1 MNVFITGAT
10 GYIGFTVSKALRR
23 AGHDVYGLTRSK
35 EKVAMLEANE
45 IHPVIGSMQ
54 EPESYIDVAES
65 CSVLIHAAVDYQHD
79 TVDLDKKTVQTMLK
93 LGEQG
98 AMPKTFIYTSGCW
111 VVGNTGRKAADE
123 TTPLKPA
130 PSVAW
135 RPEVEQMV
143 LQSDS
148 VNGLVIRPGCVY
160 GERGGLTGMWFSG
173 AVNGELSVVGNG
185 SNRWTMIHVDD
196 LADAYVRVAESGLSG
211 EIFNISDRSRY
222 TVKEMVE
229 AVASV
234 ASYKGDIDYQPLD
247 DALKQMGPMAQAL
260 ALDQH
265 VDARKAVRLL
275 DWQPKFGGFVDDV
288 ETFYKAWKATNQS

>member
-1 MNVFITGAT
+1 MKVFITGAT
-10 GYIGFTVSKALRR
+10 GYIGFAVSKALRQ
-23 AGHDVYGLTRSK
+23 AGHDVYGLTRSE
-35 EKVAMLEANE
+35 EKAALLEANE
-45 IHPVIGSMQ
+45 IHPVQGNMQ
-54 EPESYIDVAES
+54 EPGSYMGVAES
-65 CSVLIHAAVDYQHD
+65 CSVLIHAAVDYQND
-79 TVDLDKKTVQTMLK
+79 TVDLDKQTVQTMLK
-93 LGEQG
+93 LGEKG
-98 AMPKTFIYTSGCW
+98 ATPKTFIYTSGCW
-111 VVGNTGRKAADE
+111 VVGNTGHKAADE

-148 VNGLVIRPGCVY
+148 VKGLVIRPGCVY
-160 GERGGLTGMWFSG
+160 GGRGGLTGMWFNG
-173 AVNGELSVVGNG
+173 AVNGSLSVVGDG

-222 TVKEMVE
+222 TVKEMAE
-229 AVASV
+229 AVARAV
-234 ASYKGDIDYQPLD
+234 SYKGEITYQPVD
-247 DALKQMGPMAQAL
+247 QAAKKVGPVAEAL

-275 DWQPKFGGFVDDV
+275 GWQPKFGGFVDDV
-288 ETFYKAWKATNQS
+288 ETFFQAWKAANQS